1 MQTTDELNAR
11 VKRRRDKER
20 REDEEKKYAENKQKL
35 QLAKEQA
42 DERKRM
48 ENDPFF
54 TIYQRPDD
62 EEEQLARAMS
72 ESLATV
78 SHSDENGP
86 RTVWGT
92 PQVVNR
98 EEELTMGQVN
108 DWADHIVITKS
119 KRKGRS
125 KKH

>member
-1 MQTTDELNAR
+1 MQIEKD
-11 VKRRRDKER
+11 RD
-20 REDEEKKYAENKQKL
+20 N
-35 QLAKEQA
+35 
-42 DERKRM
+42 ERKRM

-54 TIYQRPDD
+54 TMYQRPDD

-72 ESLATV
+72 ESLITQE
-78 SHSDENGP
+78 DNGTGP

-92 PQVVNR
+92 RQVSNR
-98 EEELTMGQVN
+98 EEELKMSHD
-108 DWADHIVITKS
+108 DWADHVVITKN